1 MDPEIGRAYT
11 GVKIAPRSTDIIVEK
26 YDGVVRATR
35 RALGAT
41 LSATDGDWRVFLA
54 ARGRSLS
61 TPPYSAAATR
71 QQHATK
77 CGGRALY

>member
-41 LSATDGDWRVFLA
+41 LSATDSGWRVA
-54 ARGRSLS
+54 SGPGRARSL
-61 TPPYSAAATR
+61 TEHSAVLRGSYTTTAR
-71 QQHATK
+71 DQM
-77 CGGRALY
+77 